1 MLSRATSF
9 SVAALAVG
17 IVLSACTEGGTR
29 PPGGGGDGGAGGQDG
44 ATTSSPLRIE
54 PADHRV
60 AVTSGASVNVDYRAF
75 LRQSDGSEREVT
87 SEVTWLATVPTLG
100 SFSGARFTSTPD
112 RGGRTDI
119 RATMGSTEALT
130 SLTISLE
137 RIVITDGTPADA
149 PTRFGGT
156 ADPSRA
162 PELVYPD
169 DATMVPS
176 NLGELEF
183 HYRTAGS
190 TLFELHVQ
198 AGVLDLRIYFGCPE
212 SVGGG
217 CIYTP
222 DRDVWESIATA
233 AAGQGPITYRLR
245 GVNDAGQLGET
256 AERTLTVSEEPITGG
271 IYYWNAGAGRVER
284 FEFGVRGA
292 QAEPFIDSARTGA
305 TFCVGCHTVSRDGQR
320 IAVGTDMPTTTFQVF
335 DVATRNRIF
344 SRGSSGGGLPGGGT
358 PTQPNFASFSPDHLQ
373 IAASAI
379 AGLSILDGTT
389 GDVIAERLGGGA
401 VSMPDWS
408 PDGNHIAFV
417 RYDAPPSIPGF
428 PLVDV
433 NGVTGGEIVRL
444 DRSGSSWT
452 VGPTL
457 VAGSGNN
464 YYPAYS
470 PDGEWIVFNRSE
482 SNSNSAGMGD
492 AMNPMPTL
500 DATLWIVPSSGSGV
514 ATRLSRLAGLA
525 DSWAKWDPT
534 EYRDRGR
541 PLFWLTWTSRRA
553 FGLRLAE
560 NARSQLWMAAFDPE
574 AAAAGRDGGYPA
586 FRLPFQN
593 IESANHIGQWV
604 TRVERLT
611 CDDDTDCG
619 GEFCVD
625 GRCYSVPP
633 LI

>member
-1 MLSRATSF
+1 MQSRATSF
-9 SVAALAVG
+9 CVAALAMAFG
-17 IVLSACTEGGTR
+17 FSGCTEGGTR
-29 PPGGGGDGGAGGQDG
+29 PPGGGGDGGPRDA
-44 ATTSSPLRIE
+44 AVTNSPLRIE

-60 AVTSGASVNVDYRAF
+60 AITSGASANVDYRAF
-75 LRQSDGSEREVT
+75 LRETDGTEREVT

-100 SFSGARFTSTPD
+100 SFSGARFTSMRD

-119 RATMGSTEALT
+119 RATMGSIEALT

-137 RIVITDGTPADA
+137 RIVITEGTPADA

-198 AGVLDLRIYFGCPE
+198 AGVLDLRVYFGCPE
-212 SVGGG
+212 SVGDG

-245 GVNDAGQLGET
+245 GVDDAGRLGET
-256 AERTLTVSEEPITGG
+256 AERTITVSEEPITGG
-271 IYYWNAGAGRVER
+271 IYYWNAGAGRVDR

-292 QAEPFIDSARTGA
+292 QAEPFIDRQRTEA

-320 IAVGTDMPTTTFQVF
+320 IAVGTDMPTTTLQVF

-344 SRGSSGGGLPGGGT
+344 SRGAGGGLGVMPS
-358 PTQPNFASFSPDHLQ
+358 QPNFASFSPDHLQ
-373 IAASAI
+373 IATSAI
-379 AGLSILDGTT
+379 AGLGILDGTT
-389 GDVIAERLGGGA
+389 GDVIAEELGGGA
-401 VSMPDWS
+401 ASMPDWS

-417 RYDAPPSIPGF
+417 RYPAPPSIPGF
-428 PLVDV
+428 ALVDV
-433 NGVTGGEIVRL
+433 NGVTSGEIVRL
-444 DRSGSSWT
+444 DRSGSGWT

-457 VAGSGNN
+457 VAGGGNN

-492 AMNPMPTL
+492 AMNPSPTL
-500 DATLWIVPSSGSGV
+500 DATLWIVPSSGTGT
-514 ATRLSRLAGLA
+514 AMRLSRLAGLA
-525 DSWAKWDPT
+525 DSWAKWDPIR
-534 EYRDRGR
+534 YRDRGR

-553 FGLRLAE
+553 FGLRLEE

-574 AAAAGRDGGYPA
+574 AQAEGRDGSYPA
-586 FRLPFQN
+586 FRLPFQDL
-593 IESANHIGQWV
+593 ESANHIGQWV
-604 TRVERLT
+604 TTVERLT